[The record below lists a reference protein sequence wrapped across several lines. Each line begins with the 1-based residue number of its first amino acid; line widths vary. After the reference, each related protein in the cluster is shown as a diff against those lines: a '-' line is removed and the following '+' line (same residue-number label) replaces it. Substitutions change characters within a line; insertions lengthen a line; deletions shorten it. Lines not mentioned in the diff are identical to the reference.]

1 MSQPYKNRDGNL
13 SVSDAVHRVLLLHGL
28 VDEFFVQAESS
39 GYVELGPDA
48 DLWSQGGLLQPRR
61 PLVLRAAGFGDI
73 YQSAPFWITFVGG
86 RASIPID
93 PSDYTTLIRM
103 VRRADLGWAAKY
115 GNVLLAR
122 ALLALGDDVN
132 GRSGEGMLPLH
143 WAASCEQVGMVRLL
157 LEHGADPNS
166 LDCTGRTPLHHAA
179 MSGNMELATLLLC
192 GGANTCLVD
201 DHGDTARAVAQMMG
215 KHEVATLIG
224 QVVSN
229 QEARVLSGSTAA
241 GSVKG
246 GEVVRRRL

>member
-1 MSQPYKNRDGNL
+1 MNQSHKNRSASL
-13 SVSDAVHRVLLLHGL
+13 SVSDAVHRVLHLHEL
-28 VDEFFVQAESS
+28 VDDFFVQAESI
-39 GYVELGPDA
+39 GYVELGPDT
-48 DLWSQGGLLQPRR
+48 DLWSQGGLLQPRL
-61 PLVLRAAGFGDI
+61 PLVLRAKGFRDI
-73 YQSAPFWITFVGG
+73 YRSAPFWITFVGG

-132 GRSGEGMLPLH
+132 GWSGEGMLPLH
-143 WAASCEQVGMVRLL
+143 WAASCEQLGMARLL
-157 LEHGADPNS
+157 LEHGADPNA
-166 LDCTGRTPLHHAA
+166 LDCARRTPLHYAA

-192 GGANTCLVD
+192 GGADTCLVD

-215 KHEVATLIG
+215 RHEVATLIG

-229 QEARVLSGSTAA
+229 QEARVLSGSTLA
-241 GSVKG
+241 GGVKG
-246 GEVVRRRL
+246 GEVSRRRL